1 MRFGLG
7 IDVTKER
14 PPGTMKKVC
23 SRLLEIAGV
32 LVPLD
37 HIARLSVNANHSLV

>member
-7 IDVTKER
+7 IDVTKKR

-23 SRLLEIAGV
+23 SRLLEIARF
-32 LVPLD
+32 LVRFN
-37 HIARLSVNANHSLV
+37 HVATCIANANPSIM